1 MSENWLYQIR
11 FKLSPENAALIHSG
25 KSLSFF
31 DEIIGIL
38 ERHNASAVCQYDA
51 FAGYVAEAEKYG
63 IAEYPLYKWTKAT
76 IEDTEKKAKHL
87 AAFAVYVNDEQV
99 YLKDLADAIEN
110 DLRSFLASGELIA
123 LTKHDSNPQNNP
135 QPPAHLR

>member
-38 ERHNASAVCQYDA
+38 ERHNASAVCQYNA

-76 IEDTEKKAKHL
+76 IEDTEKKQNIWLHSQSTLTTRKFTQKIKPTL
-87 AAFAVYVNDEQV
+87 LKMIYVH
-99 YLKDLADAIEN
+99 
-110 DLRSFLASGELIA
+110 FLPQAS
-123 LTKHDSNPQNNP
+123 
-135 QPPAHLR
+135 